1 MEQTIKLNAVA
12 SEKNWL
18 IKLTKAICD
27 PAKLLNLLKIPD
39 SYWPKDH
46 HSEPDFTA
54 EKHFAL
60 KVPQRFIFVH
70 LHYPVEIEI
79 FRQYFLHRGWAES
92 GSRPELDEH
101 CLMAVPGTRN
111 EKEQWRG
118 G

>member
-46 HSEPDFTA
+46 HSEPKFY
-54 EKHFAL
+54 
-60 KVPQRFIFVH
+60 R
-70 LHYPVEIEI
+70 
-79 FRQYFLHRGWAES
+79 
-92 GSRPELDEH
+92 
-101 CLMAVPGTRN
+101 
-111 EKEQWRG
+111 
-118 G
+118 